1 MIADSPRDVPDVP
14 VEVLRAALELVV
26 EVLRH
31 DQRQPGAAPVSLAIR
46 QALQARRLTKNHLIA
61 MRKVV
66 VSDPELRAR
75 VATVADIDLV
85 GAAGLAWLHRG
96 PGWEDSVRAA
106 AEVQTAAERDEA
118 RTAYNRYNTGQL
130 EDYDFPE
137 EAIATIQQRLPKVE
151 L

>member
-75 VATVADIDLV
+75 VATVAD
-85 GAAGLAWLHRG
+85 
-96 PGWEDSVRAA
+96 
-106 AEVQTAAERDEA
+106 
-118 RTAYNRYNTGQL
+118 
-130 EDYDFPE
+130 
-137 EAIATIQQRLPKVE
+137 
-151 L
+151 